1 LLTFRAKKNKAIT
14 LNEMANLLIE
24 LGARDGIA
32 GEALVISSNILKIE
46 SAGDQYLALRRSVGR
61 LKVGLV

>member
-32 GEALVISSNILKIE
+32 GEALVISSNIL
-46 SAGDQYLALRRSVGR
+46 
-61 LKVGLV
+61 